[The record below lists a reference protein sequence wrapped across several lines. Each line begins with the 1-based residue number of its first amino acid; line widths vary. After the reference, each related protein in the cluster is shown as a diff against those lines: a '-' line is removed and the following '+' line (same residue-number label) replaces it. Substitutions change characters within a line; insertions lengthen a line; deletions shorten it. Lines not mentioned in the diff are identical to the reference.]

1 VATSAASEGPT
12 PGRSTEG
19 GRGRRW
25 LCLVPAAL
33 LLPFLNKAFNIDD
46 PFFLE
51 YARVLLSRP
60 LQPFGLTFFFN
71 GGPTAVLL
79 QPQPLGWSFLLAVA
93 RALFGESEPW
103 LHLFNVGFALLGLH
117 ALREIAERLGVSAPV
132 ACWLFAGSSAF
143 LCLGSTIMP
152 YLAWSALSLAALARM
167 IRGVEEGRTSDLVA
181 AGLLGA
187 GAFLCCFAGAVVI
200 GLLAAYP
207 LLRGRVSGKAA
218 IAPAI
223 GVAAIVAC
231 DLWSLATVGAPHFLF
246 TLSRW
251 SVDLDPGEAL
261 TKGTSEVAFLGAQLP
276 VLGLPLVAIVLG
288 RRRGASIV
296 IASLVVASALCL
308 AMPETNPLARSL
320 LWVWPGLAVLG
331 DGLVLLAAGARL
343 PARETPTPEGAK
355 RALLGLWLLVGTFAT
370 VRYVNRSAKYMLLPL
385 PAALLLTLDALQ
397 GLSGSRARIGR
408 WALVVSLPLS
418 LVLGEAVA
426 WSDYRFAGVARRFF
440 AEQYAS
446 TGAASGTAYFDGE
459 WGLRY
464 YAERAGVPQYR
475 SQELRRGDRL
485 LYSNLQGRHVLEPC
499 PGFPLDQCT
508 PVPWL
513 RPITTSRPGYPGP
526 FAVLGDSAGFWSDHF
541 GPYSYRLVRQWSDE
555 IVVQEK
561 R

>member
-12 PGRSTEG
+12 PGGSTEG
-19 GRGRRW
+19 RRRW

-33 LLPFLNKAFNIDD
+33 LLPFLDKAFNIDD

-71 GGPTAVLL
+71 GGPTAVFL

-93 RALFGESEPW
+93 RSLFGESELW
-103 LHLFNVGFALLGLH
+103 LHLLNVGFALLGLH
-117 ALREIAERLGVSAPV
+117 ALREIAERLGVSAPA

-167 IRGVEEGRTSDLVA
+167 MRGVDEGRTADLIA

-187 GAFLCCFAGAVVI
+187 AAVLCCFAGAVVI

-207 LLRGRVSGKAA
+207 LLSGRASRKAMV
-218 IAPAI
+218 APAI

-231 DLWSLATVGAPHFLF
+231 DLWSVATVGSPHFLF

-251 SVDLDPGEAL
+251 STDLGLGEAL
-261 TKGTSEVAFLGAQLP
+261 DRGSNEVAFLGSQLP

-288 RRRGASIV
+288 RKRGPG
-296 IASLVVASALCL
+296 IAIAALVAALALCL
-308 AMPETNPLARSL
+308 ATPETNPMARSL
-320 LWVWPGLAVLG
+320 LWVWPGLAVLA
-331 DGLVLLAAGARL
+331 DGLLLLAAGARL
-343 PARETPTPEGAK
+343 RARETPTPEDAK

-370 VRYVNRSAKYMLLPL
+370 IRYVNRSAKYMLLPL

-397 GLSGSRARIGR
+397 GLAGRRARIGR

-418 LVLGEAVA
+418 LVLAEAVA
-426 WSDYRFAGVARRFF
+426 LSDYRFADVARTFF
-440 AEQYAS
+440 AEQYRPLAPS
-446 TGAASGTAYFDGE
+446 SGTAYFDGE
-459 WGLRY
+459 WGMRY

-485 LYSNLQGRHVLEPC
+485 LYSSLQGRHVLEPC
-499 PGFPLDQCT
+499 PGFPLDQCS

-513 RPITTSRPGYPGP
+513 RTVATPNVGYPGP

-541 GPYSYRLVRQWSDE
+541 GPYSYRLVDRWKDA